1 MRLLINDAWS
11 ITTNPTFGINSQNH
25 KKDMT
30 GHKYSVIYFVWSNT
44 HSSTQCHQVFF
55 CVCWFSIF
63 IAHCCVRTNMSVWTF
78 VLLVNEI
85 FEWLFQHRHIP
96 KADWAYD
103 QEEEI
108 IVTATRRIF
117 VATMRCNFSNTFFI
131 ANKLKGF
138 IVGREERTEIFR
150 KKMSRTHNLLNHCY
164 AENICSEHTPST
176 IICVAVMPIFWWSSI
191 LKFQIILIYRLV
203 T

>member
-1 MRLLINDAWS
+1 
-11 ITTNPTFGINSQNH
+11 
-25 KKDMT
+25 MT

-96 KADWAYD
+96 NADWAYD

-138 IVGREERTEIFR
+138 IVGQEDEPYTQFVESLLRR
-150 KKMSRTHNLLNHCY
+150 KYLFRTHSFNYHLCCCHANLLM
-164 AENICSEHTPST
+164 
-176 IICVAVMPIFWWSSI
+176 IINFEVSNYPYLSLGYITTTETSPVFIASWPLYLGAKNVKQKKRGVSACLM
-191 LKFQIILIYRLV
+191 
-203 T
+203 